1 MPAFTTS
8 RVLLPLPIL
17 GAAALLA
24 GCATSAPPPAA
35 APTSTTMTCKFPT
48 TTPLQETKEMQLKGG
63 VQIFVAIQP
72 FQCVPAFRTTKV
84 PAAAPFAEQLM
95 ANSQHAGRQYV
106 ETTKTPY
113 FQVTPERLKVTLK
126 VVNQLSRVF
135 RGAGTVIQFTVAGKT
150 WASKQEDYAEFTNVI
165 IPPRGEQQIE
175 LYGPPMESMPPTGNL
190 GIFLYDVVT
199 KTDAAGN
206 ITDKQNYEWYYN
218 YGLQTKEEPGVVEV
232 TKGWE

>member
-1 MPAFTTS
+1 
-8 RVLLPLPIL
+8 
-17 GAAALLA
+17 
-24 GCATSAPPPAA
+24 
-35 APTSTTMTCKFPT
+35 
-48 TTPLQETKEMQLKGG
+48 MQLKGG

-72 FQCVPAFRTTKV
+72 FQCVPASRTTKV
-84 PAAAPFAEQLM
+84 NASPSFAEQIL
-95 ANSQHAGRQYV
+95 AKSQHPGQRYV

-113 FQVTPERLKVTLK
+113 FAVTPERLKVTLK

-175 LYGPPMESMPPTGNL
+175 LYGPPMDSMPPTGNL

-218 YGLQTKEEPGVVEV
+218 YGLQTKEEKGMIEV
-232 TKGWE
+232 SKGWE